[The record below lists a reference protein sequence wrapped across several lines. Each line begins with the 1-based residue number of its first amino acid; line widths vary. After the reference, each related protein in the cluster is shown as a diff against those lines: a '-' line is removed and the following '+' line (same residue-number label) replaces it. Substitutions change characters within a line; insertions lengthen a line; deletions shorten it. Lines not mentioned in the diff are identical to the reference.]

1 MRELGINI
9 GSCGVRTIRL
19 RPMLVFKETH
29 IASLLAAFETASCR
43 NGLVLVKEI
52 VSL

>member
-1 MRELGINI
+1 LLKKMRELGINI

-29 IASLLAAFETASCR
+29 IVSLLAALR
-43 NGLVLVKEI
+43 QPLVEMA
-52 VSL
+52 